1 MNHGVMTDAT
11 TAAKLLA
18 DYREA
23 ESRRSYAPRNQGF
36 DAGYAAG
43 LLHAIE
49 SLGIFPAKLEG
60 AQSGAIAGKETTMR
74 NEKADTARSKPNRG
88 QDEVMHTMETPTG
101 ETVEVSQRDWKEN
114 YRGVEGYRRVD
125 ENAPDEA
132 AEVGTAP
139 VSPEEAEPPA

>member
-1 MNHGVMTDAT
+1 
-11 TAAKLLA
+11 
-18 DYREA
+18 
-23 ESRRSYAPRNQGF
+23 
-36 DAGYAAG
+36 
-43 LLHAIE
+43 
-49 SLGIFPAKLEG
+49 
-60 AQSGAIAGKETTMR
+60 
-74 NEKADTARSKPNRG
+74 
-88 QDEVMHTMETPTG
+88 MHTMETPTG